1 MKGPLLAKYPISI
14 LAYMWGCNAFS
25 MPLWFWNWILKSG
38 TGLYFAEQSRF
49 FRFLNINYQVSTQWE
64 NLLLASP
71 SFATNSTLHHALS
84 ALKRAILC
92 WLEQR
97 TYSIKDVFLFS
108 YQDPLKKLT
117 SKLYTFRDL
126 PQGYSAK
133 FYTGRHPSRS
143 NPLPF
148 YILVFFLQKRFL
160 LRMIIELSLFLFLLY
175 NIYLYIILFSIYNCS

>member
-14 LAYMWGCNAFS
+14 LAYTWGCNASS
-25 MPLWFWNWILKSG
+25 MPLWVWIWILKSG
-38 TGLYFAEQSRF
+38 RGLYFAEQSRF
-49 FRFLNINYQVSTQWE
+49 FFRFLNIHYQVSTQWE

-71 SFATNSTLHHALS
+71 SFATNSSLHYALS

-92 WLEQR
+92 WLEQG

-108 YQDPLKKLT
+108 YQDPLKRLK
-117 SKLYTFRDL
+117 SELYTFRNL
-126 PQGYSAK
+126 PQGYSTK

-148 YILVFFLQKRFL
+148 YILVIFFAEK
-160 LRMIIELSLFLFLLY
+160 IPPS
-175 NIYLYIILFSIYNCS
+175 NDNWTVSISFFIV